1 MTAQTF
7 AQIKDL
13 AFALPM
19 FRVPMDQHDLN
30 NTIQCMVIDAEE
42 SAMTLGGD
50 ALAIL
55 ESNLCFCEDH
65 AVCKWFSDNDV
76 AF

>member
-13 AFALPM
+13 AFALPSPA
-19 FRVPMDQHDLN
+19 RN
-30 NTIQCMVIDAEE
+30 ERTNAIQCMVSDAEE
-42 SAMTLGGD
+42 SSMSLGGD
-50 ALAIL
+50 PLAIL

-65 AVCKWFSDNDV
+65 EVCKWFAENDV
-76 AF
+76 KW